1 MRHHPYLNG
10 HARGPDNSGHDLR
23 LGFIGGLRNSWNLV
37 REALSP
43 TRHFSSSIGVSRVVV
58 STPISFSGSRA
69 WWRRCINSWW
79 HLVTTAMMKCHETI
93 HQPHRLRIMAALDN
107 DPEPLDF
114 ATLKAIS
121 GATDGNLG
129 AHLQTLEKAGLIA
142 ISKEVIGRRNRT
154 WASLTVSG
162 RQAFREHV
170 SFLEDIIHST
180 QTMRRT

>member
-1 MRHHPYLNG
+1 
-10 HARGPDNSGHDLR
+10 
-23 LGFIGGLRNSWNLV
+23 
-37 REALSP
+37 
-43 TRHFSSSIGVSRVVV
+43 
-58 STPISFSGSRA
+58 
-69 WWRRCINSWW
+69 
-79 HLVTTAMMKCHETI
+79 MMKCHETI

-129 AHLQTLEKAGLIA
+129 AHLQTLEKAGLVS
-142 ISKEVIGRRNRT
+142 ISKEAIGRRNRT
-154 WASLTVSG
+154 WVSLTLLG